1 MLTTRK
7 VNAPVPAY
15 TRTAIAAHW
24 LLGVLILG
32 QISIGFYVADLPI
45 SIERLIWVSRH
56 KALGVTILVL
66 MLLRL
71 GWRLTHSPGPYF
83 RELPAWQSWLSRS
96 VHWLFVHLGHCGCD
110 IRLAL
115 RVRER
120 FDRQLVRFFLVPDLI
135 DKSKEWASVFKLIH
149 STAATTL
156 GAALTIHIS
165 AALWHGF
172 IKRDGVLERMW
183 FNTGSKT

>member
-24 LLGVLILG
+24 LLGALILG

-71 GWRLTHSPGPYF
+71 GWRLTHSPD
-83 RELPAWQSWLSRS
+83 RTS
-96 VHWLFVHLGHCGCD
+96 VS
-110 IRLAL
+110 
-115 RVRER
+115 
-120 FDRQLVRFFLVPDLI
+120 RQLG
-135 DKSKEWASVFKLIH
+135 KA
-149 STAATTL
+149 
-156 GAALTIHIS
+156 
-165 AALWHGF
+165 GF
-172 IKRDGVLERMW
+172 HDQFIGFCTSWSLRLRHPA
-183 FNTGSKT
+183 GSSRPRAD